1 MKNVFDIRFST
12 NMSIEEMLTVLRAGK
27 IPLEWSMR
35 ESEYEGDY
43 IKGMTADH
51 IKVRVIDNSK
61 VDAEGRF
68 GFEVY
73 FPSLDSECSENRKSE
88 FLDFVRKTI
97 FPLIRANEL

>member
-1 MKNVFDIRFST
+1 MKNVFEIRFST
-12 NMSIEEMLTVLRAGK
+12 NMSMEEMLAILRVGK

-43 IKGMTADH
+43 IKGTTADH
-51 IKVRVIDNSK
+51 IKVRVIDNTK

-73 FPSLDSECSENRKSE
+73 FPSVDSECSENRKSE